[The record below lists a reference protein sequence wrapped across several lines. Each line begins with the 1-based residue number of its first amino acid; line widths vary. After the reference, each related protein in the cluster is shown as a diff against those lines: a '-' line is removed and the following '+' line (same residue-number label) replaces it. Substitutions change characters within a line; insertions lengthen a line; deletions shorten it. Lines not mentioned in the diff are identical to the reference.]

1 MRRKQ
6 EVVEKSQALSVASSG
21 YLPRT
26 ITFGLIKLWSWLT
39 PPLVAVATLLL
50 TMALYDIP
58 MRDAYQNL
66 AVITFLVTFFIFR
79 EVESVRPKDDSGF
92 QSNTSNLLLAWTLI
106 VGVLLLIGYATKYS
120 HIYSRL
126 ALFTWFTITP
136 LPLLLSQIALN
147 RLNIALVQSTGN
159 TRRAVVAGV
168 TEISRRL
175 VKQFVQDENLAT
187 EFIGY
192 FEDRNAE
199 RIGSLEHGRVIGD
212 LSSLSDYVTQNNI
225 DVIYITLPIRHL
237 ERTKK
242 LLDKLHDTTASIYF
256 VPDIFVFDLIQARTY
271 NINGIPA
278 VSLCETPF
286 VGLSGVLKHVSDFV
300 IAGIAVTLTAPLMLL
315 IALGIKLTSKGPIF
329 FKQRRYGLDG
339 HEIIVYKFR
348 TMHVSEDD
356 DEITQVTR
364 NDPRV
369 TKLGAFLRKYSL
381 DELPQFINVLQ
392 GRMSVV
398 GPRPHAVVHNET
410 YRKVIKGYMIRHKVL
425 PGITGLAQ
433 VSGLRGETSKVK
445 HMEERIELDLDY
457 LRHWSLQLDIQIIF
471 KTIMTVLSSK
481 NAY

>member
-6 EVVEKSQALSVASSG
+6 EVAEKSQPIPLTSNG
-21 YLPRT
+21 YFPRT
-26 ITFGLIKLWSWLT
+26 ITFGLVKLWSWLT

-50 TMALYDIP
+50 TMALYDI
-58 MRDAYQNL
+58 RLTDAYQNL

-79 EVESVRPKDDSGF
+79 EVESVRPKDDSGL

-120 HIYSRL
+120 HVYSRL

-147 RLNIALVQSTGN
+147 RLNIALVHITGN
-159 TRRAVVAGV
+159 TRRVVIAGV

-175 VKQFVQDENLAT
+175 VKQFVQDESLAMD
-187 EFIGY
+187 FVGF
-192 FEDRNAE
+192 FEDRNTE
-199 RIGSLEHGRVIGD
+199 RIGPLEHGRVLGEISG
-212 LSSLSDYVTQNNI
+212 LSDYVSQNNI

-271 NINGIPA
+271 DINGIPA

-286 VGLSGVLKHVSDFV
+286 VGVSGLLKHISDFIIASIAIV
-300 IAGIAVTLTAPLMLL
+300 ITAPVLL
-315 IALGIKLTSKGPIF
+315 CIAFVVKCTSKGPIF

-339 HEIIVYKFR
+339 HEIVVYKFR
-348 TMHVSEDD
+348 TMRVAEDG
-356 DEITQVTR
+356 DEIVQVTR

-369 TKLGAFLRKYSL
+369 TKFGAFLRKFSL

-398 GPRPHAVVHNET
+398 GPRPHAVVHNEL
-410 YRKVIKGYMIRHKVL
+410 YRKIIKGYMIRHKVL

-433 VSGLRGETSKVK
+433 VSGLRGETSDVNQ
-445 HMEERIELDLDY
+445 MEKRIEYDLNY

-471 KTIMTVLSSK
+471 RTILTVLKSK
-481 NAY
+481 NVY